1 MTTYIVEYQK
11 AFGAGA
17 MPEEKEFFDEDEAKW
32 FERALKRSNYITKL
46 FKNCLLYTSPS
57 PRDRTRSR
65 MPSSA

>member
-32 FERALKRSNYITKL
+32 FERALKRSNHITKL
-46 FKNCLLYTSPS
+46 FKKTP
-57 PRDRTRSR
+57 
-65 MPSSA
+65 